1 MSAGAGTGSRGAGPR
16 AGWNEAV
23 AAGTGSGARSR
34 RPWDGDP
41 DRSPAGPP
49 RAFQADHPL
58 HADRPVDPYLPD
70 DVEFRELDREVRA
83 RLRGLTKE
91 QAERVGKHLVM
102 VARLIDDD
110 PELAYQH
117 AQAAV
122 RRAGRIDV
130 AHEAAGLSAYRSGRY
145 AEALR
150 ELRTVRRLNGSP
162 EHLPVIAD
170 AERGL
175 GRPERAIVVGND
187 PEVAVLSPDS
197 QVELAMVLSGARLD
211 LGEPE
216 AALALLET
224 PVVRAAVGVL
234 AARVA
239 QARATAL
246 TALGR
251 TADADRELSR
261 FSQDELDAAA
271 GDIGEDEEVFVY
283 DLLDEEPDEFGQD
296 AADEPVAPDREPAAE
311 PAEQGQGQ
319 GQDAVGDVDLTLEDG
334 V

>member
-1 MSAGAGTGSRGAGPR
+1 M
-16 AGWNEAV
+16 
-23 AAGTGSGARSR
+23 
-34 RPWDGDP
+34 
-41 DRSPAGPP
+41 
-49 RAFQADHPL
+49 
-58 HADRPVDPYLPD
+58 HADRPVDPHVPA

-83 RLRGLTKE
+83 RLRGLSKE
-91 QAERVGKHLVM
+91 QAERVGKHLIM

-110 PELAYQH
+110 PEQAYQH

-130 AHEAAGLSAYRSGRY
+130 AHEAAGLTAYRSGRY

-175 GRPERAIVVGND
+175 GRPERALVVGND
-187 PEVAVLSPDS
+187 PDVAELSGDG

-216 AALALLET
+216 AAVALLDA
-224 PVVRAAVGVL
+224 PVVRAATGVL
-234 AARVA
+234 AARVV

-251 TADADRELSR
+251 TVDADRELSR

-271 GDIGEDEEVFVY
+271 GDVEEDDEVFLY
-283 DLLDEEPDEFGQD
+283 DLLDEDEGSD
-296 AADEPVAPDREPAAE
+296 ELEAAADLDGESDESEVLDDEDDQSDEDEDDRSDDE
-311 PAEQGQGQ
+311 GHD
-319 GQDAVGDVDLTLEDG
+319 DAVEDQTR
-334 V
+334 